1 MEGALA
7 VRVEQKEMTITT
19 EDIKK
24 YIAPKA
30 TDKELF
36 MFIGISKS
44 YGLNPFKREI
54 HFVKYGESP
63 ASIIVGYEQ
72 YLKRADRTGKLDGWK
87 CWIEKDNIGEK
98 AIIEIK
104 RKDQS
109 LPIRWEVYREE
120 FDKKQ
125 STWKAM
131 PTFMLKKVAIA
142 QGFRLAFPDELGG
155 MPYIPEEMP
164 EEKGGKLTSEKLDKD
179 IIDVTPKAEGKKEE
193 PQREQGADA
202 DLEFSEKDILADMK
216 KKLSSL
222 MKGFSTESKKEFFN
236 FVIDGRP
243 TMDNLQNFIDEF
255 ADHKAAFLKSKE
267 VA

>member
-1 MEGALA
+1 MENALA
-7 VRVEQKEMTITT
+7 VRVENKELTITT

-54 HFVKYGESP
+54 HFVKYGDSP

-87 CWIEKDNIGEK
+87 CWIESDKVGEK
-98 AIIEIK
+98 AVIEIK
-104 RKDQS
+104 RKDQAN
-109 LPIRWEVYREE
+109 PIRWEVYRKE
-120 FDKKQ
+120 FDKNQ

-155 MPYIPEEMP
+155 MPYIPEELP
-164 EEKGGKLTSEKLDKD
+164 GKGTGGTSETLPTDIVDAQIENDVPEPPTSPEPPVSTDGEILDS
-179 IIDVTPKAEGKKEE
+179 
-193 PQREQGADA
+193 
-202 DLEFSEKDILADMK
+202 LK
-216 KKLSSL
+216 KKLSEM
-222 MKGFSTESKKEFFN
+222 MKGFHKDEKLALFRFTVGDN
-236 FVIDGRP
+236 P
-243 TMDNLQNFIDEF
+243 TADQLQDFIDNYE
-255 ADHKAAFLKSKE
+255 DKRLKYMQSK
-267 VA
+267 VGKGKQ